1 MRQIDFRVD
10 VLKGGVRAGS
20 LLFDAASPPS
30 VSCDAGAELHT
41 SMSGSF
47 AASDLVDYLKDEL
60 QPVIIIDGAEYPAGV
75 YRPATVTETTEE
87 GRTTVQV
94 EAYDRSILLE
104 WRKLETRAYYA
115 SGTAYSSIINGLLTD
130 AGLALVAMTP
140 TAATLAEARE
150 WEIGTSYL
158 AIINELLDELAYDHI
173 WFDARGAAVLR
184 PYQAPTV
191 AAIAHTYGRSG
202 AAEYRQIGTSRSR
215 ETDVFDKPN
224 VFIVIRSGPEF
235 TTPLTATAVN
245 DFPLSPTSVT
255 RRGLRIPEITYVDNI
270 ADADALQTYANRLR
284 DRGMEAL
291 ETVTISTAIQPGHG
305 VGDVIAIE
313 DDVLPGIYRE
323 SGWSFSLAA
332 GSWMS
337 HKLERAVLQSG

>member
-20 LLFDAASPPS
+20 LRFDADAPPS
-30 VSCDAGAELHT
+30 VTCDAGSEIHT

-47 AASDLVDYLKDEL
+47 AASELVDYLRDEL
-60 QPVIIIDGAEYPAGV
+60 QPVIIIDGVEYPAGV
-75 YRPATVTETTEE
+75 YRPGTVTEVTEE
-87 GRTTVQV
+87 GRTTFQV
-94 EAYDRSILLE
+94 EAYDRAILLE
-104 WRKLETRAYYA
+104 WCKLEERAYYA
-115 SGTAYSSIINGLLTD
+115 AGTTYSSIINAYLTD

-150 WEIGTSYL
+150 WEIGPSYL
-158 AIINELLDELAYDHI
+158 QIINELLDELAYEHI

-191 AAIAHTYGRSG
+191 AAIAHTYGRAG

-255 RRGLRIPEITYVDNI
+255 RRGLRIPQITMVDQI
-270 ADADALQTYANRLR
+270 ASQDALQTYANRLR
-284 DRGMEAL
+284 DRGMESL
-291 ETVTISTAIQPGHG
+291 ETVTITTAIQQGHG
-305 VGDVIAIE
+305 VGDVVAIE

-323 SGWSFSLAA
+323 SGWSFALQA
-332 GSWMS
+332 GSWMT

>member
-1 MRQIDFRVD
+1 MRSIDFRVD

-20 LLFDAASPPS
+20 LIFDAASPPS
-30 VSCDAGAELHT
+30 VSCDAEAEIHT
-41 SMSGSF
+41 SLSGSF
-47 AASDLVDYLKDEL
+47 AASSLVDYLKDEL
-60 QPVIIIDGAEYPAGV
+60 QPVIIIDGVEHPAGV
-75 YRPATVTETTEE
+75 YRPGTVAEVTEE
-87 GRTTVQV
+87 GRTTYQL
-94 EAYDRSILLE
+94 EAYDRAILLE

-115 SGTAYSSIINGLLTD
+115 AGTTYSSIIGNLLTD
-130 AGLALVAMTP
+130 AGLPLVAMTP

-202 AAEYRQIGTSRSR
+202 ATEYRQLGTSRSR
-215 ETDVFDKPN
+215 ETDVYDKPN

-235 TTPLTATAVN
+235 ATPLTATAVN

-255 RRGLRIPEITYVDNI
+255 RRGLRIPEITYVDN
-270 ADADALQTYANRLR
+270 DAIGY
-284 DRGMEAL
+284 EV
-291 ETVTISTAIQPGHG
+291 TVTAAADSAGNTHYEYISQ
-305 VGDVIAIE
+305 
-313 DDVLPGIYRE
+313 
-323 SGWSFSLAA
+323 
-332 GSWMS
+332 
-337 HKLERAVLQSG
+337 